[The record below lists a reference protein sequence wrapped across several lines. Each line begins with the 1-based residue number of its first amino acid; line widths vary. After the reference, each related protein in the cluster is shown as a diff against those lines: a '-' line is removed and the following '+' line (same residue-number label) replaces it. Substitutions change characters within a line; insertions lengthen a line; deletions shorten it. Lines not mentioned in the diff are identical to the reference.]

1 MAPLSLRLS
10 TVSIKSMQTIS
21 NINELRARRRKWQI
35 SGQTIAFVPTMGN
48 LHQGHL
54 RLVEAAKQSA
64 DIVVVSIFVN
74 PLQFGPDE
82 DLDAYPRTL
91 EADSQK
97 LSELGADV
105 LFLPTSNDI
114 YPRGL
119 EQQTF
124 VEVPGISY
132 MICGASRPGHFR
144 GVATIVC
151 KLFNMVQPNK
161 AFFGEKDYQ
170 QLQVIRAMVRD
181 LSMNLEIH
189 GVATEREA
197 NGLAMSS
204 RNTYLSAEQKQQASI
219 LYQTIQTFA
228 QQVIE
233 GRRDFGKLISEHKT
247 TLAAAGF
254 KPDYLEIRDA
264 NNLLHPSHEDTEL
277 VILAAAFM
285 GKTRLID
292 NIQFSLPDQF

>member
-1 MAPLSLRLS
+1 
-10 TVSIKSMQTIS
+10 MQTIE
-21 NINELRARRRKWQI
+21 NIMTLRERRRKWQI
-35 SGQTIAFVPTMGN
+35 GGQSIAFVPTMGN
-48 LHQGHL
+48 LHAGHL
-54 RLVEAAKQSA
+54 ELVKAAKRSA
-64 DIVVVSIFVN
+64 DIVVASIFVN

-82 DLDAYPRTL
+82 DLDAYPRTI
-91 EADSQK
+91 EEDKKK
-97 LSELGADV
+97 LAELGVDV
-105 LFLPTSNDI
+105 LFLPSVSDI

-161 AFFGEKDYQ
+161 AFFGEKDFQ
-170 QLQVIRAMVRD
+170 QLQVIRAMVKD
-181 LSMNLEIH
+181 LSMNVEIY
-189 GVATEREA
+189 GVPTMRES

-204 RNTYLSAEQKQQASI
+204 RNGYLSESDREKASF
-219 LYQTIQTFA
+219 LYITLQTVASAIK
-228 QQVIE
+228 E
-233 GRRDFGKLISEHKT
+233 GRRDFGRLITEHKKR
-247 TLAAAGF
+247 LAEAGF

-264 NNLLHPSHEDTEL
+264 ENLLHPSHEDTHL

-292 NIQFSLPDQF
+292 NIQVEIPEINYD